1 MHVIFVFVI
10 LIKDESLLT
19 CASMFHIPEH
29 NFPSAWAQWVPV
41 SCPEKPHWARDRNWC
56 HAPWRCPVW
65 TGAGVT
71 WQYVTTSV
79 RSVVSQSAVS
89 LQRVCPVQSGPDLR
103 WPPIH
108 YEYWESGDTN
118 IKSHSST
125 RGAPPLHITCYMCV
139 LCVYCVTCP
148 RNRSG
153 SLTIIQY
160 QSPNNLINQLPIITS
175 KWPKL
180 GRLSIV
186 EKINEKVTVDSL

>member
-1 MHVIFVFVI
+1 MSSCI
-10 LIKDESLLT
+10 LPGEASLGEGSELLSCSVT
-19 CASMFHIPEH
+19 LSRVNRGRGH
-29 NFPSAWAQWVPV
+29 AWP
-41 SCPEKPHWARDRNWC
+41 RD
-56 HAPWRCPVW
+56 
-65 TGAGVT
+65 T
-71 WQYVTTSV
+71 WQYVTTSA

-180 GRLSIV
+180 GRLY
-186 EKINEKVTVDSL
+186 KR